1 MPAWNVEVGVMLI
14 VAGVAVLLGVFL
26 FARPKK
32 PKQGIRQAWEEEDQ
46 DAERVEPSLSEQFA
60 EFDDDLPS
68 MSAHDDETMD
78 DALESNSQGDFF
90 VSDDDDV
97 GDASEHDGSE
107 GDVDDEADASDIDAP
122 KPSQGSVFDHEFEKI
137 ITLFISARAGEMFQ
151 GSDLLVACEKVGL
164 VLGDMNIF
172 HRFGDQDGDVRPVFS
187 VANILKPGSF
197 DINGMADSETPGLT
211 VFMMLPGP
219 LSALDAWEIML
230 PITERLSE
238 LLDGMVLDA
247 QRNALGRQ
255 RIAYLRDELR
265 AWDRAQA
272 KKDRPRTTRW

>member
-14 VAGVAVLLGVFL
+14 VAGVVVLFGVFL

-32 PKQGIRQAWEEEDQ
+32 PKQGVRHAWEEDETGTDS
-46 DAERVEPSLSEQFA
+46 ERREPSLSDQFA

-68 MSAHDDETMD
+68 MS
-78 DALESNSQGDFF
+78 
-90 VSDDDDV
+90 VRDDDDEAWEANAQGEFFPTDDSDDKV
-97 GDASEHDGSE
+97 EPEED
-107 GDVDDEADASDIDAP
+107 DVSAEQHEKLAAQS
-122 KPSQGSVFDHEFEKI
+122 SVFDHDFEKI

-172 HRFGDQDGDVRPVFS
+172 HRFSDREGDVRPVFS

-211 VFMMLPGP
+211 VFMALPGP
-219 LSALDAWEIML
+219 LPALDAWDIML

-265 AWDRAQA
+265 AWDRDQS
-272 KKDRPRTTRW
+272 KKGRPRSSRW